1 MVKCARTL
9 IFLLLGYGGK
19 MMGILGDGCSCQ
31 ERGNGEGQKGG
42 LWMW

>member
-1 MVKCARTL
+1 MVWTPAEEIRWV
-9 IFLLLGYGGK
+9 YWEREAE
-19 MMGILGDGCSCQ
+19 DGVSM